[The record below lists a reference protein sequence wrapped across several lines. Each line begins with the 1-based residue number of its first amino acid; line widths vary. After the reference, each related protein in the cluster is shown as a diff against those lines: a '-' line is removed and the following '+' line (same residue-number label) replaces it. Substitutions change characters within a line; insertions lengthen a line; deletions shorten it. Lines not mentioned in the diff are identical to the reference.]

1 MGVQGPR
8 DLNSDP
14 HASMASALAADHL
27 LSLHFLSLYIYVDIL
42 TIIHITA
49 PFMGSVCF
57 SRSQGIHR

>member
-27 LSLHFLSLYIYVDIL
+27 LSLHFLYIYVDIL
-42 TIIHITA
+42 TIIHITS
-49 PFMGSVCF
+49 PFMGSVCV